1 MKRIQIVVMVIFA
14 GLFAAVFTGCAS
26 PSQSEKEEVVAF
38 YMDFA
43 KEATSLDSTQ
53 IKKTYEDLAGKS
65 ADTAKEEVFAQFDA
79 LNPEFF
85 NKLHLTDSTYAE
97 VGKTYSIILQLSLA
111 TEGEGV
117 DLTMP
122 LDAVTSYEDKKVG
135 KRVYEIDRKKIT
147 ATVTETLGLKVARVS
162 RSAMEPVK
170 LIKDGNS
177 WKVLADSNMLT
188 EVGVPVSEKISAT
201 TDSK

>member
-14 GLFAAVFTGCAS
+14 GLFASVVTGCAS

-43 KEATSLDSTQ
+43 KEATSLDSAQ

-147 ATVTETLGLKVARVS
+147 ATVTETLGMKVARVS
-162 RSAMEPVK
+162 RSTMEPVK